1 MHFPKYPSNV
11 AQTISKQV
19 KFHVEEVVGESALIH
34 NDEWFETDSNIGIFD
49 RAELRIGE
57 LLGSG
62 GFSDVYEVLDFSLSD
77 EGNRILSSSQVETR
91 KKYQKT
97 PLGDNSKSKYVI
109 KHLKAE
115 LMEEFSLFCI
125 AACDLVLEAQYLS
138 RLNHENILKIHG
150 WSYDGADSF
159 SNGKHDD
166 YFLILERLHETLD
179 NRIETWKRSEL
190 TSSLTSKEGTSSKG
204 KDCDIILER
213 TNVAFGI
220 ASALEYLHKKNIVF
234 RDLKPDNVGFDERG
248 TAKLFDFGMARELP
262 RKIVGMNEVYE
273 MSGKIG
279 TARYMAPEVLLGQ
292 RYNQKVDSYSWSML
306 YWTCLVLELPYGKMT
321 RSDHAVLVCQQ
332 GQRPNLPDHIGSD
345 SIYNLLENSW
355 AQNVRI
361 RFSMREVCDCLIDIK
376 RGLELNKLKDQPS

>member
-1 MHFPKYPSNV
+1 MHFPKYPPNV

-19 KFHVEEVVGESALIH
+19 KFHVEGVVEDSALID
-34 NDEWFETDSNIGIFD
+34 NDEWFEIDRKFGIFD
-49 RAELRIGE
+49 RSELRIGE

-62 GFSDVYEVLDFSLSD
+62 GFSDVYEVLDFELSD
-77 EGNRILSSSQVETR
+77 GGNRILSSSQVATR
-91 KKYQKT
+91 KQYQIT
-97 PLGDNSKSKYVI
+97 PLGNNGKSKYAI

-115 LMEEFSLFCI
+115 LMEDFSLFCI

-138 RLNHENILKIHG
+138 RLNHDNVLKIHG
-150 WSYDGADSF
+150 WSYGGTDSF

-179 NRIETWKRSEL
+179 SRIETWKKSEL
-190 TSSLTSKEGTSSKG
+190 RSSRTSKEVTSLQG
-204 KDCDIILER
+204 MECFIIRER

-248 TAKLFDFGMARELP
+248 TVKIFDFGMARELP
-262 RKIVGMNEVYE
+262 RKLVNMNEVYE

-306 YWTCLVLELPYGKMT
+306 YW
-321 RSDHAVLVCQQ
+321 
-332 GQRPNLPDHIGSD
+332 
-345 SIYNLLENSW
+345 
-355 AQNVRI
+355 
-361 RFSMREVCDCLIDIK
+361 
-376 RGLELNKLKDQPS
+376 